1 MIEFLTFLNWT
12 LELHHSFL
20 FSLCATLCLCTAR
33 YVLYSFRKYNLT
45 IRLVELLHKRVGFLL
60 FTFFRITV
68 AVKNFLIQFP
78 QTNFFVVCCN
88 EGRIFRLN
96 SIQPF
101 NTGDIC
107 RNHIRFDVISFLLK
121 CIKLVDKVQVRVLD
135 VVLSKL
141 IFFVCAQL
149 STL

>member
-1 MIEFLTFLNWT
+1 MIELLSFFNWT
-12 LELHHSFL
+12 LELHHRFL
-20 FSLCATLCLCTAR
+20 FSLCAILCLFTAR
-33 YVLYSFRKYNLT
+33 NVLDSFRKHNLA
-45 IRLVELLHKRVGFLL
+45 IRLVELLHKRMGFFL
-60 FTFFRITV
+60 FTFIRITV

-107 RNHIRFDVISFLLK
+107 RNHIRFDIIGFLLK
-121 CIKLVDKVQVRVLD
+121 CIKLIEKVQVGVLD

-141 IFFVCAQL
+141 VLLVCAKL
-149 STL
+149 TSL